1 MNGAPEGQLDF
12 TARLQ
17 RIRENTAADR
27 QLLFVGVDEVYAMP
41 RATRRSLQ
49 AQKHSLVGR
58 LAGPMTCAL
67 ALVIG
72 ALAFGLGE
80 VARFHLKDLLPLE
93 GLAIRLGL
101 GFAISLVAGLVL
113 MRATPGRLACL
124 ALGVALGFVGLR
136 DVVQQFPEGF
146 ATVTSDLWVAATLA
160 QGRADSLTDLALVA
174 P

>member
-1 MNGAPEGQLDF
+1 MHVASEGQIDF

-17 RIRENTAADR
+17 RIRENSAAGQ
-27 QLLFVGVDEVYAMP
+27 QLLFVGVDEIYAMP

-49 AQKHSLVGR
+49 ARKRSLVGR
-58 LAGPMTCAL
+58 LASPMTWAL
-67 ALVIG
+67 ALAIG

-80 VARFHLKDLLPLE
+80 VARFHLQDLLPAD

-101 GFAISLVAGLVL
+101 GFAISLVAGLVV

-136 DVVQQFPEGF
+136 DAVKQFPEGF

-160 QGRADSLTDLALVA
+160 QGQADSLTDLALVA